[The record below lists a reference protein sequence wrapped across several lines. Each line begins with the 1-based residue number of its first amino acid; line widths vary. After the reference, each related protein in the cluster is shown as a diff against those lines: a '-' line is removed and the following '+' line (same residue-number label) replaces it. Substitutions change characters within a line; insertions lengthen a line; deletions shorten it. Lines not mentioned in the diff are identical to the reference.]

1 MLPSPF
7 SFSKWVILMK
17 IYFSHKKFPLVKNT
31 FSLFLLKKYP
41 LNSSGSEFG
50 FTLAVTLPHHF
61 PLQGVSTVFKN
72 TTISTEDTALCCFTA
87 TFLTSKHH
95 YLTFFPEVL
104 CRSRWGHVLG
114 RNVVVPFFEVWEEP
128 EVKVRS
134 QKGWG
139 DGGDC
144 PGEQMWLKAFS
155 STA

>member
-1 MLPSPF
+1 
-7 SFSKWVILMK
+7 MK

-72 TTISTEDTALCCFTA
+72 TMISTEDTALCCFTA

-95 YLTFFPEVL
+95 YLKYPRL
-104 CRSRWGHVLG
+104 
-114 RNVVVPFFEVWEEP
+114 
-128 EVKVRS
+128 S
-134 QKGWG
+134 Q
-139 DGGDC
+139 D
-144 PGEQMWLKAFS
+144 KADM
-155 STA
+155 AV